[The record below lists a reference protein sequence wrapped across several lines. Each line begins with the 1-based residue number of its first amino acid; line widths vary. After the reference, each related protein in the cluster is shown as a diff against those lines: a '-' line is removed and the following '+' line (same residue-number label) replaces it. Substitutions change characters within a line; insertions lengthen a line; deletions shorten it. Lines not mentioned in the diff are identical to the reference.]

1 MFEEVKNQIAELL
14 GVDASTITEN
24 SDLITDLKADS
35 MDIAT
40 LLLEVEENYGIEIEE
55 DEMENLKTVGDIV
68 KYIDSKKN

>member
-14 GVDASTITEN
+14 GVDASTITEE
-24 SDLITDLKADS
+24 SDLIQDLKADS

-68 KYIDSKKN
+68 KYIGSKKN

>member
-14 GVDASTITEN
+14 GIDASTITEN
-24 SDLITDLKADS
+24 SDLIADLKADS

-68 KYIDSKKN
+68 KYIGSKKN

>member
-14 GVDASTITEN
+14 GIDAGTITEE
-24 SDLITDLKADS
+24 SDLIQDLKADS

-68 KYIDSKKN
+68 KYIGSKKN